1 VFNFRR
7 FVALFGA
14 PRTPYDAALRDL
26 EQGRPERAL
35 AVFEAMLQTETS
47 PPARAQLE
55 NKRGV
60 ALVRLE
66 RRAEAASAF
75 EAALENA
82 PFSPA
87 LVNLGNLAFE
97 AGATDAAMDFYRRAV
112 ECDPQNASAHR
123 HLALAYRRSGREP
136 EAYESFRRARRL
148 EVRPAGKQSRRGWP
162 IRRSRD

>member
-1 VFNFRR
+1 MFNFRR

-26 EQGRPERAL
+26 EQGRPERAIE
-35 AVFEAMLQTETS
+35 AFETMLRTETS
-47 PPARAQLE
+47 PLVRAQLQ

-66 RRAEAASAF
+66 RRDEAASAF
-75 EAALENA
+75 EAALQSA

-97 AGATDAAMDFYRRAV
+97 GGATDAALEYYRRAI

-136 EAYESFRRARRL
+136 EAYEAFRRARRL
-148 EVRPAGKQSRRGWP
+148 EVRPAGNQSRRLWP